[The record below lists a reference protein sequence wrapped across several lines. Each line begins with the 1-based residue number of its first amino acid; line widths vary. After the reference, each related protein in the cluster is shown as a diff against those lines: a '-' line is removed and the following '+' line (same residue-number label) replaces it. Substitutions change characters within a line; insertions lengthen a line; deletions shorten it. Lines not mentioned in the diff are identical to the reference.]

1 MSLGPSY
8 SSDEHL
14 SFSQLFG
21 HRHAGWENQNTSVMI
36 VHLWFIGIRDSCLS
50 ALVCWWKQ
58 HHGTATSGFDCLD
71 RRNRDNFVRCV
82 LVNWPQYHDV
92 VIVVRESETEDPQ

>member
-1 MSLGPSY
+1 
-8 SSDEHL
+8 
-14 SFSQLFG
+14 
-21 HRHAGWENQNTSVMI
+21 MI

-71 RRNRDNFVRCV
+71 RRNRDNFVWCV